1 MAKRRI
7 FVDKLGNVLG
17 LYDEKF
23 GNILDYGTRNIQ
35 RASHVEFDNEYQV
48 WGVKIPPDDILNSK
62 IPEKDWPLVATAATR
77 EAALAI
83 EKEYV
88 ETLFLNRLIA
98 GLHHGEKKT
107 KES

>member
-1 MAKRRI
+1 MAKKRI

-23 GNILDYGTRNIQ
+23 GNILDYGTRTIQ
-35 RASHVEFDNEYQV
+35 RASHVEFNNEYQV
-48 WGVKIPPDDILNSK
+48 WEVKVPPDDILDSK
-62 IPEKDWPLVATAATR
+62 VLEKDWILIATTTTR

-88 ETLFLNRLIA
+88 ENLFTRRLHL
-98 GLHHGEKKT
+98 GLQHIGA
-107 KES
+107 ESSS